1 MRETKIRA
9 RLSDPN
15 IVSFYNA
22 MKLEA
27 QLVMATEVVEGSTL
41 AALLKAGTMDTAKAV
56 DYASQALSALVYAH
70 ANGIVHRNL
79 SLAPR

>member
-1 MRETKIRA
+1 
-9 RLSDPN
+9 
-15 IVSFYNA
+15 

-56 DYASQALSALVYAH
+56 DYASHALSALVYAH

-79 SLAPR
+79 SPAPR